1 MRDAFGKLPCLK
13 KKTCKIRLN
22 GPCMN
27 TDIDLS
33 ITIQRTD
40 SASTDF
46 DVVKLS
52 MFYFTRRDLLDIPYD
67 EIVRLS
73 NNEFIAR

>member
-1 MRDAFGKLPCLK
+1 
-13 KKTCKIRLN
+13 
-22 GPCMN
+22 MN